1 MAFQQLCWPQ
11 TEISQR
17 VEDKVDKDR
26 RRFLLMEQLK
36 YIKKELG
43 IEKDDTS
50 SVVERYGWQSCSAE
64 PGAVLESNSGH
75 SLFNF
80 CVCSSPPTSQPET
93 PLPHMATRNQPHMH
107 IDNAHPLP
115 PTDPTDPTDLL

>member
-1 MAFQQLCWPQ
+1 MAVLCRTRQAVTHACTKQ

-17 VEDKVDKDR
+17 VEEKVDKDR

-50 SVVERYGWQSCSAE
+50 SVVERYDHNEFTC
-64 PGAVLESNSGH
+64 
-75 SLFNF
+75 
-80 CVCSSPPTSQPET
+80 
-93 PLPHMATRNQPHMH
+93 
-107 IDNAHPLP
+107 
-115 PTDPTDPTDLL
+115 